1 MSRFTP
7 SQQSVI
13 DFSKNQNMVVSASA
27 GSGKTTVMVERI
39 INLICSGKASV
50 NEILAVTFTKLASK
64 EMKEKITKAILEKI
78 AQGEKGLKYQL
89 DLIQTS
95 SISTV
100 DSFCA
105 NLLRTYF
112 YAINV
117 DPLFSVLDEASALQI
132 QQQAIEELFEELY
145 EQKNEKLL
153 NLVKIFLSRRSDK
166 KLKNIVLSLYKFAT
180 SEKSVDEFLN
190 KCLSFYS
197 EKGVENAVNR
207 LIDLYI
213 QDVYGALD
221 VLADYEKQAKKL
233 NCTKLADFFAL
244 FSEHIYQAIS
254 KPTAKEISEFFASK
268 KFVRPT
274 IAEQKT
280 NHLIDELI
288 QSFTNFRKKSI
299 TEVFARFNSEFLTDL
314 SLQKERSKNVYSLC
328 EGLCFLVR
336 EFRDKYDLLKRDNCC
351 LDYADL
357 EHKTLQLLK
366 NEEILKDVKET
377 YKYIFVDEYQDTNGI
392 QEEIFSLLENN
403 NLFIVGD
410 VKQSIYS
417 FRGCNPQIFA
427 SKIKACE
434 KGYGTHVSL
443 DDNFRSA
450 TAVIDA
456 TNKVFSQIM
465 KEKYSAVDYAK
476 NPMVGGSLYGEFT
489 GEAYYHV
496 VDKQGEEEKN
506 MGVYSVK
513 KHFES
518 LNAQKTDQ
526 TAKKVFEIIE
536 NEFGKPYF
544 CVKEGRLKQ
553 IDYGDIT
560 ILTRNNKGASDK
572 IMEYLTSRGVPC
584 VCQADRKIKEY
595 PEISLMINLVE
606 HVVNPVAD
614 IPLASVLK
622 SEIGCITNG
631 ELSEIRQ
638 NHLSG
643 SFYEAVNLYVEQ
655 KADELKNKLVSFF
668 DYFDKIR
675 LISQF
680 ESASVVLKK
689 IVKERG
695 LKNKILASSLGR
707 IKWQRINRFILA
719 GENLTISQFLVKL
732 PSILENLTQGLTEGD
747 NAVTIMS
754 YHGSKGLEF
763 PVVILADG
771 SKAFNLQDKR
781 EEIYFN
787 REYGIGLRFY
797 DSENMLQFDTVQRKL
812 LSTLIDYNVPT
823 DEMRLLYVA
832 MTRAKYKLHVIVDS
846 KYMPVEKHV
855 YKNYVLAKRFSDFLG
870 VNDLPFYED
879 LQIPSFLKTDE
890 VDEKRKVILSNPNPE
905 IEEEIYKYL
914 TFNYPYEIDTSLN
927 LKRTVTS
934 VAQEV
939 SEGVVF
945 EVEPLFNSEENISS
959 AIEVGNAYHR
969 FLQLANFEKN
979 ADNQLI
985 DLLNQ
990 GKLTQNEAD
999 LLNVEKLN
1007 AIMNMDIFKGLK
1019 SGKFYREQPFILNV
1033 PARLIG
1039 VESNEEVLLQGIID
1053 LLVIFG
1059 DKAFVIDYKY
1069 SMKSAEKL
1077 KQTYSKQLELYAYA
1091 TEKISGLKVEKTYL
1105 INLAKA
1111 ELIEV

>member
-1 MSRFTP
+1 
-7 SQQSVI
+7 
-13 DFSKNQNMVVSASA
+13 
-27 GSGKTTVMVERI
+27 
-39 INLICSGKASV
+39 
-50 NEILAVTFTKLASK
+50 
-64 EMKEKITKAILEKI
+64 
-78 AQGEKGLKYQL
+78 
-89 DLIQTS
+89 
-95 SISTV
+95 
-100 DSFCA
+100 
-105 NLLRTYF
+105 
-112 YAINV
+112 
-117 DPLFSVLDEASALQI
+117 
-132 QQQAIEELFEELY
+132 
-145 EQKNEKLL
+145 
-153 NLVKIFLSRRSDK
+153 
-166 KLKNIVLSLYKFAT
+166 
-180 SEKSVDEFLN
+180 
-190 KCLSFYS
+190 
-197 EKGVENAVNR
+197 
-207 LIDLYI
+207 
-213 QDVYGALD
+213 
-221 VLADYEKQAKKL
+221 
-233 NCTKLADFFAL
+233 
-244 FSEHIYQAIS
+244 
-254 KPTAKEISEFFASK
+254 
-268 KFVRPT
+268 
-274 IAEQKT
+274 
-280 NHLIDELI
+280 
-288 QSFTNFRKKSI
+288 
-299 TEVFARFNSEFLTDL
+299 
-314 SLQKERSKNVYSLC
+314 
-328 EGLCFLVR
+328 
-336 EFRDKYDLLKRDNCC
+336 
-351 LDYADL
+351 
-357 EHKTLQLLK
+357 
-366 NEEILKDVKET
+366 
-377 YKYIFVDEYQDTNGI
+377 
-392 QEEIFSLLENN
+392 
-403 NLFIVGD
+403 
-410 VKQSIYS
+410 
-417 FRGCNPQIFA
+417 
-427 SKIKACE
+427 
-434 KGYGTHVSL
+434 
-443 DDNFRSA
+443 
-450 TAVIDA
+450 
-456 TNKVFSQIM
+456 
-465 KEKYSAVDYAK
+465 
-476 NPMVGGSLYGEFT
+476 
-489 GEAYYHV
+489 
-496 VDKQGEEEKN
+496 
-506 MGVYSVK
+506 
-513 KHFES
+513 
-518 LNAQKTDQ
+518 
-526 TAKKVFEIIE
+526 
-536 NEFGKPYF
+536 
-544 CVKEGRLKQ
+544 
-553 IDYGDIT
+553 
-560 ILTRNNKGASDK
+560 
-572 IMEYLTSRGVPC
+572 MEYLTSRGVPC

-781 EEIYFN
+781 EEVYFN
-787 REYGIGLRFY
+787 REYGIGLKFY

-990 GKLTQNEAD
+990 GKLTQNEVD

-1019 SGKFYREQPFILNV
+1019 GGKFYREQPFILNV

-1091 TEKISGLKVEKTYL
+1091 TEKISRLKVEKTYL